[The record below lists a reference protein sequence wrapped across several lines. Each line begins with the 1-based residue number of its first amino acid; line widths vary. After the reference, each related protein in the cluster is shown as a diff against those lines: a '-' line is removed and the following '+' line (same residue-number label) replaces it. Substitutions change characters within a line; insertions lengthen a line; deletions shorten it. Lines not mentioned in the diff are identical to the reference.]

1 MVDNSLVVE
10 PPLSQEDR
18 QLLDEVEED
27 ASGSPALTCDERIFS
42 PSAESDMDTD
52 DEEASALVA
61 KYQKEDGS
69 PREFASLSQYRAE
82 YQVNVQNEV
91 RLLRSSTRSTGSPG
105 SVRSERQDLS
115 QVLSGSFPLSAQDT
129 GMQLAGAISCSTLR
143 FRFESGEL
151 RSWHSYRWAK

>member
-1 MVDNSLVVE
+1 MYVERVVDNSLVVE
-10 PPLSQEDR
+10 PPLSQED
-18 QLLDEVEED
+18 QNLID
-27 ASGSPALTCDERIFS
+27 AMDDTSGSPALTCNKRIFS
-42 PSAESDMDTD
+42 PSPESDMDTD

-115 QVLSGSFPLSAQDT
+115 QVLRTDTSA
-129 GMQLAGAISCSTLR
+129 
-143 FRFESGEL
+143 
-151 RSWHSYRWAK
+151 WPK